1 MVMKTGWKFAGCMS
15 LASLLACGEAW
26 ALGLEEVLARADAA
40 PEVVAARAGEA
51 ASAELLR
58 AAGQLPDP
66 RLVLSVDD
74 LAIEGDT
81 RYRLRD
87 SKRVVGLMQDIPAA
101 KKREAERQ
109 QAEAGLL
116 ADGRM
121 HEFVRL
127 AARRE
132 AALAWI
138 QLYFLAQK
146 QSLLEKSAAE
156 IRLRQRATT
165 AALAGGDDA
174 DDALESLLDRQML
187 DDAFDMLRRDMRQ
200 ARARLRRVVPANDAT
215 LEATGDL
222 PAWLKNP
229 EQITEHESSDN
240 EFANNAAELN
250 ASQARIGMAEAELRM
265 AQADKDS
272 DWSVEFGVGEDAM
285 GKAMMMAKVNFSL
298 PVFAGSRQNPRI
310 AAAQRKLEQTEAE
323 HQMRRAEFQ
332 RQREEWLADEAALT
346 LRLQRLSAETLPLLT
361 RKIALAEASYSG
373 GRSSAAALILAR
385 EKHLDTR
392 IQVIDLE
399 AERAAVRANL
409 YFLSAGSATK

>member
-1 MVMKTGWKFAGCMS
+1 MKKAAWKFVSCMF
-15 LASLLACGEAW
+15 LASWLAGGDVR
-26 ALGLEEVLARADAA
+26 ALSLEEALARADAA
-40 PEVVAARAGEA
+40 PEVAAARAGEA
-51 ASAELLR
+51 ASAEWLR

-74 LAIEGDT
+74 MAIEGDT

-87 SKRVVGLMQDIPAA
+87 AKRMVGLMQDFPAA

-109 QAEAGLL
+109 QAEAGLA

-121 HEFVRL
+121 REFVRQT
-127 AARRE
+127 ARRE

-138 QLYFLAQK
+138 QLYFLTQK

-165 AALAGGDDA
+165 AALAGGNRLDSDA
-174 DDALESLLDRQML
+174 DAALESLLDRQMQDEAVDL
-187 DDAFDMLRRDMRQ
+187 LNRDLRQ
-200 ARARLRRVVPANDAT
+200 ARARLQRVVPTEAR
-215 LEATGDL
+215 LEATGEL

-229 EQITEHESSDN
+229 ATFAREFSDD
-240 EFANNAAELN
+240 AAELN
-250 ASQARIGMAEAELRM
+250 ASQARISMAEAELAM
-265 AQADKDS
+265 ARADKDS

-310 AAAQRKLEQTEAE
+310 AAAQKKLEQSEAE
-323 HQMRRAEFQ
+323 HQMRRAEFL
-332 RQREEWLADEAALT
+332 RQREAWLAEEAALT
-346 LRLQRLSAETLPLLT
+346 LRLQRLNQEILPLLT
-361 RKIALAEASYSG
+361 RKIALSEAAFSG
-373 GRSSAAALILAR
+373 GRGSAAALILAR
-385 EKHLDTR
+385 EKHLNNR
-392 IQVIDLE
+392 IQALDLE

-409 YFLSAGSATK
+409 HFLSAGSATQ

>member
-1 MVMKTGWKFAGCMS
+1 MAFV
-15 LASLLACGEAW
+15 SLLADGDAW
-26 ALGLEEVLARADAA
+26 ALGLEEALARADAA

-51 ASAELLR
+51 ASQELLR

-66 RLVLSVDD
+66 RLVLTVDD
-74 LAIEGDT
+74 LAIEGDS
-81 RYRLRD
+81 RYRVREA
-87 SKRVVGLMQDIPAA
+87 KRMVGLMQDFPAA
-101 KKREAERQ
+101 KKRKAERQ

-121 HEFVRL
+121 REYVRL

-138 QLYFLAQK
+138 QLYFLTQK
-146 QSLLEKSAAE
+146 KSLLEKSAAE

-165 AALAGGDDA
+165 AALAGGNNVDSDA
-174 DDALESLLDRQML
+174 DSALESLLDRQML
-187 DDAFDMLRRDMRQ
+187 DDAFDMLNRDIRQ
-200 ARARLRRVVPANDAT
+200 ARARLRRVVPTEAT
-215 LEATGDL
+215 PEATGEL

-229 EQITEHESSDN
+229 AVAAHEFTD

-250 ASQARIGMAEAELRM
+250 ASQARVSMAEAELAL

-310 AAAQRKLEQTEAE
+310 AAAQKKLEQTEAE
-323 HQMRRAEFQ
+323 HQMRWAEFQ
-332 RQREEWLADEAALT
+332 RQREEGLAEEAALS
-346 LRLQRLSAETLPLLT
+346 LRLQRLSTETLPLLT
-361 RKIALAEASYSG
+361 RKIALAEAAYSG

-392 IQVIDLE
+392 IQIIDLE

-409 YFLSAGSATK
+409 HFLSAGSATQ

>member
-1 MVMKTGWKFAGCMS
+1 MALASS
-15 LASLLACGEAW
+15 LAGGDAW
-26 ALGLEEVLARADAA
+26 ALPLEEVLARADAA
-40 PEVVAARAGEA
+40 PEVAAARAGEA
-51 ASAELLR
+51 ASQEWLR

-74 LAIEGDT
+74 FAIEGDT

-87 SKRVVGLMQDIPAA
+87 SKRMVGLMQDIPAA

-109 QAEAGLL
+109 QAKAGLL

-121 HEFVRL
+121 REFVRL

-132 AALAWI
+132 AVLAWI

-146 QSLLEKSAAE
+146 QSLLEQSAAE
-156 IRLRQRATT
+156 IRLRQRATA
-165 AALAGGDDA
+165 AALAGGGET
-174 DDALESLLDRQML
+174 DDALESLLDRQMS
-187 DDAFDMLRRDMRQ
+187 DDAFDMLDRDMRQ
-200 ARARLRRVVPANDAT
+200 ARARLRRVVLTSDDAV
-215 LEATGDL
+215 LEATGEL

-229 EQITEHESSDN
+229 VASADATAGHGDESAN
-240 EFANNAAELN
+240 EFANDAAAELN
-250 ASQARIGMAEAELRM
+250 ASQARVGMAEAELRM
-265 AQADKDS
+265 AEADKDS

-298 PVFAGSRQNPRI
+298 PMFTASRQNPRI
-310 AAAQRKLEQTEAE
+310 AAAQRKLEQSKAE

-332 RQREEWLADEAALT
+332 RQREEWRAEEAALT
-346 LRLQRLSAETLPLLT
+346 LRIKRLTEETLPLLT

-373 GRSSAAALILAR
+373 GRSSIAALILAR
-385 EKHLDTR
+385 EKHLDIR
-392 IQVIDLE
+392 IQAIDLE

-409 YFLSAGSATK
+409 YFLSAGSATQ